1 MGLELIPHGAR
12 KRYHIEERWHAC
24 AILAT
29 DFHGELTDIIECL
42 AHFEP
47 VRSEIEE
54 GGGGKSRIA
63 RRFDDFL
70 AQRGWNEKSVK
81 LSRTIGDLT
90 VDSETHKV
98 MEATY

>member
-1 MGLELIPHGAR
+1 LGLELIPDGAR
-12 KRYHIEERWHAC
+12 ERYHIEERWHAC

-42 AHFEP
+42 APFEL

-70 AQRGWNEKSVK
+70 ARRGWNEKSVK
-81 LSRTIGDLT
+81 VNRMIGDLT
-90 VDSETHKV
+90 VDSETTK
-98 MEATY
+98 